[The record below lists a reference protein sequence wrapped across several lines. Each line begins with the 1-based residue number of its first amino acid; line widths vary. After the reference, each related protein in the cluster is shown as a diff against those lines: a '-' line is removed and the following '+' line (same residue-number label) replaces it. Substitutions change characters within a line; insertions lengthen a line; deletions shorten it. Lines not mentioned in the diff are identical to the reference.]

1 MDKMRQRSLYE
12 SSNRQTSDLTSSRLK
27 LELEESRRWWKDRY
41 SSPLRY
47 SRYYSPLRSTLELER
62 LKDQRERQRLAESMA
77 ASRNSLARDTLRRDI
92 EEKRSE
98 LQSKSLLDVT
108 EDLIQKDHKEI
119 SPANKSRMVL
129 NLRDSIWD
137 NKVVEDKRIDL
148 SLRYDFSLQEL
159 FNMVD
164 FSKTGSISLL
174 DWERFVYDNNI
185 LMNRVDLCIIVEK
198 YDINKNGL
206 LSFSEF
212 CEIFLPTQPE
222 FRASMQNRVQRKIN
236 TFFEYSGLTK
246 DYIKELLRMI
256 VNVQER
262 FEDIKF
268 KLSDGRVLNS
278 DEIFKFLDKW
288 KTGYV
293 TLPEF
298 EQALNEAGIICS
310 DRDVKSLFD
319 QFDRNKDGRITFDE
333 FHSPMRNRFNY

>member
-1 MDKMRQRSLYE
+1 M
-12 SSNRQTSDLTSSRLK
+12 TSSRLK
-27 LELEESRRWWKDRY
+27 LELDESRRWWKDRY

-47 SRYYSPLRSTLELER
+47 QRYYSPLRSTLELER

-98 LQSKSLLDVT
+98 LRSKSLLDV
-108 EDLIQKDHKEI
+108 EEAINHKEI

-164 FSKTGSISLL
+164 INKTGSISLL
-174 DWERFVYDNNI
+174 NWEKFVYDNNI
-185 LMNRVDLCIIVEK
+185 LMNRVDLSIIIEK

-212 CEIFLPTQPE
+212 CEIFLPKQPE
-222 FRASMQNRVQRKIN
+222 FRASMQNRVARKIN
-236 TFFEYSGLTK
+236 IFFDYSGLTK
-246 DYIKELLRMI
+246 DHIKELLRMI

-278 DEIFKFLDKW
+278 DEIFKFLDRW

-298 EQALNEAGIICS
+298 EQALSDAGIICS

-333 FHSPMRNRFNY
+333 FHSPMRNRFYY